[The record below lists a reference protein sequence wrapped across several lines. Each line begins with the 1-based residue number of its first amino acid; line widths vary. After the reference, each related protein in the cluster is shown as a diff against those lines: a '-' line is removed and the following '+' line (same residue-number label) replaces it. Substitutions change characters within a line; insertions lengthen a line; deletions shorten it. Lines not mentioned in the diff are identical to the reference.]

1 MHLSGL
7 WSEPW
12 PPLPKSQL
20 RSLFCAGKLG
30 TWESKVVRCNAQS
43 QGKRVPGAFPF
54 HEPVT
59 GPRLSEYITH
69 SSSNDHPGQPQRG
82 WAPWPSLLVS
92 CWGSHSLLQHHSV
105 YPQCPECQRKPP
117 SFSSGHGP
125 TAESWSAC
133 TWYVCFHWMQS
144 HWWKLWLRHYSRRK
158 PWSDRH
164 QLLGKDPEAQCL
176 GLLPRKK
183 ERKKKDEV
191 RVRDRTCLYLALGR
205 WKQEGQGFKVR
216 QLHREFKARQS
227 NFKNPKRKRR
237 KKKKS

>member
-1 MHLSGL
+1 MSVTGKPTTVYRRLCCGYCPGVCQRRIEFASMHLSGL

-164 QLLGKDPEAQCL
+164 QLLGK
-176 GLLPRKK
+176 
-183 ERKKKDEV
+183 ERKKKK
-191 RVRDRTCLYLALGR
+191 R
-205 WKQEGQGFKVR
+205 WG
-216 QLHREFKARQS
+216 
-227 NFKNPKRKRR
+227 
-237 KKKKS
+237 KSQR